1 MKNAN
6 LFKKVAITGTLLT
19 VGAAALVYSNP
30 QTVDATSL
38 PRLATA
44 TTKDYNK
51 LQALSKKTG
60 AHYVKTKKWY
70 AGFTPGDNVEDTY
83 YFNSYKLTGD
93 KASPG
98 ADDWTCYIGA
108 GTFNGTRYFIASNT
122 KNGSKKYLI
131 PANHNYVPYGYK
143 FKKGH
148 AVVHDYIG
156 SLANAWNGYDEY
168 RNDYGSDF
176 TKENILYSNKKSGTF
191 TVSLK
196 KDGKSSG
203 KNQGFWI
210 GKTPIK
216 FRVDGTNTYE
226 NCYPLYNYEPS
237 GQLYM
242 SYIKTKDLSQF
253 KRATVTYN
261 YIGTI
266 YKNHA
271 FRAYKKTLDF

>member
-19 VGAAALVYSNP
+19 VEAAALVYSNP
-30 QTVDATSL
+30 QTVDAKSL
-38 PRLATA
+38 PTA
-44 TTKDYNK
+44 TTNDYNK
-51 LQALSKKTG
+51 LQKLSKKPG
-60 AHYVKTKKWY
+60 AHYVKTRKWY
-70 AGFTPGDNVEDTY
+70 AGFVPGDNVEGIY
-83 YFNSYKLTGD
+83 YYKSHKLTHD
-93 KASPG
+93 RLNIG
-98 ADDWTCYIGA
+98 ADGWDTYIGA
-108 GTFNGTRYFIASNT
+108 GTFNDTRYIISTDFNSN
-122 KNGSKKYLI
+122 KKYLI
-131 PANHNYVPYGYK
+131 PAAYCHVPYGYK
-143 FKKGH
+143 LKKNH
-148 AVVHDYIG
+148 AIVHDYIG
-156 SLANAWNGYDEY
+156 SLANAWNGYDSY
-168 RNDYGSDF
+168 LNNYGQTL
-176 TKENILYSNKKSGTF
+176 TKENILYSNKKNGTF

-216 FRVDGTNTYE
+216 FRVDGTDTYE
-226 NCYPLYNYEPS
+226 DCYPLYNYEPS

-261 YIGTI
+261 YVGTI

-271 FRAYKKTLDF
+271 FRAYKKSLDF

>member
-1 MKNAN
+1 MKHTN

-19 VGAAALVYSNP
+19 IGSAALVYSNP

-38 PRLATA
+38 PPLKTA

-51 LQALSKKTG
+51 LQSLSKKPG

-70 AGFTPGDNVEDTY
+70 AGFTPGENVEDTY

-93 KASPG
+93 RANPG
-98 ADDWTCYIGA
+98 ADYWTCYIGA

-122 KNGSKKYLI
+122 NNNKKKYLI
-131 PANHNYVPYGYK
+131 PAAHNYVPYGYK
-143 FKKGH
+143 FKKNH
-148 AVVHDYIG
+148 AVVHDYYG

-168 RNDYGSDF
+168 RDDYGEDF
-176 TKENILYSNKKSGTF
+176 TKENIIYSNKKKATF

-196 KDGKSSG
+196 QDGKSSG

-210 GKTPIK
+210 SKTPIK
-216 FRVDGTNTYE
+216 FRVDGTDTYE
-226 NCYPLYNYEPS
+226 DYYPLYNYEPS
-237 GQLYM
+237 GQLTM

-271 FRAYKKTLDF
+271 FRAYKKTLNF

>member
-1 MKNAN
+1 MKYSN

-19 VGAAALVYSNP
+19 IGSAALVYSNP

-38 PRLATA
+38 PPLRTA

-51 LQALSKKTG
+51 LQNLSKKPG
-60 AHYVKTKKWY
+60 AHYVKTRKWY
-70 AGFTPGDNVEDTY
+70 AGFAPGEDVEGIY
-83 YFNSYKLTGD
+83 YFNSHKLTHD
-93 KASPG
+93 RLNIG
-98 ADDWTCYIGA
+98 ADGWMCYTGA
-108 GTFNGTRYFIASNT
+108 GTFNGTRYFIT
-122 KNGSKKYLI
+122 TDFDNGNKKYMI
-131 PANHNYVPYGYK
+131 PAAYCNVPYGYK
-143 FKKGH
+143 FKKNH
-148 AVVHDYIG
+148 AVVHEYYG

-168 RNDYGSDF
+168 QHDYGSDF

-196 KDGKSSG
+196 QDGKSSG

-216 FRVDGTNTYE
+216 FRVDGTETYV
-226 NCYPLYNYEPS
+226 NCYPLYVYNPN
-237 GQLYM
+237 GQLTIC
-242 SYIKTKDLSQF
+242 YIKTEDLSQF

-261 YIGTI
+261 YVGTI

-271 FRAYKKTLDF
+271 FRAYKKTLNF

>member
-1 MKNAN
+1 MFIMKYTN

-19 VGAAALVYSNP
+19 IGSAALVYSNP
-30 QTVDATSL
+30 QTVDAKAM
-38 PRLATA
+38 PTA

-51 LQALSKKTG
+51 LQNLSYKSG
-60 AHYVKTKKWY
+60 AHYIKARKWY
-70 AGFTPGDNVEDTY
+70 AGFTPGENVEDTY

-93 KASPG
+93 RANPG
-98 ADDWTCYIGA
+98 ADGWICYIGA

-122 KNGSKKYLI
+122 NNNKKKYLI
-131 PANHNYVPYGYK
+131 PAAHNYVPYGYK
-143 FKKGH
+143 FKKNH
-148 AVVHDYIG
+148 TVVHDYLG

-168 RNDYGSDF
+168 HHDYSGDF
-176 TKENILYSNKKSGTF
+176 TKENIIYSNKKSGTF

-196 KDGKSSG
+196 QDGKSSG

-226 NCYPLYNYEPS
+226 DYYPLYNYDPS
-237 GQLYM
+237 GQLTV

-271 FRAYKKTLDF
+271 FRAYKKTLNF

>member
-19 VGAAALVYSNP
+19 VGTAALVYSNP
-30 QTVDATSL
+30 QTVKATSFPPL
-38 PRLATA
+38 KTA

-51 LQALSKKTG
+51 LQRLSKKPG
-60 AHYVKTKKWY
+60 AHYIKTKKWY

-93 KASPG
+93 KTSPG

-122 KNGSKKYLI
+122 RNGSKKYLI

-156 SLANAWNGYDEY
+156 SLANAWNGYDSY
-168 RNDYGSDF
+168 QHDYGNNF

-253 KRATVTYN
+253 KRTTVTYN

>member
-30 QTVDATSL
+30 QTVDAKSM
-38 PRLATA
+38 PTA

-51 LQALSKKTG
+51 LQALSKKPG
-60 AHYVKTKKWY
+60 AHYVKTRKWY
-70 AGFTPGDNVEDTY
+70 AGFAPGENVEALY
-83 YFNSYKLTGD
+83 YPNSYKLTGA
-93 KASPG
+93 KLNIG
-98 ADDWTCYIGA
+98 ADGWAGYIGA
-108 GTFNGTRYFIASNT
+108 GKFNGTSYFMM
-122 KNGSKKYLI
+122 KNPGHKKYLI
-131 PANHNYVPYGYK
+131 PAAYCHVPYGYK
-143 FKKGH
+143 LKKGH

-156 SLANAWNGYDEY
+156 SLANAWNGYDPY
-168 RNDYGSDF
+168 LKDYGETF
-176 TKENILYSNKKSGTF
+176 TKENIIYSNKKNATF
-191 TVSLK
+191 TVSLQ

-210 GKTPIK
+210 SKTPIK
-216 FRVDGTNTYE
+216 FRVDGTDTYE
-226 NCYPLYNYEPS
+226 NYYPLYNYEPS

-253 KRATVTYN
+253 KRASVTYN

-271 FRAYKKTLDF
+271 FRAYKKSLDF

>member
-30 QTVDATSL
+30 QTVEAKTL
-38 PRLATA
+38 PTA
-44 TTKDYNK
+44 TTNDFNK
-51 LQALSKKTG
+51 LQALSKKPG
-60 AHYVKTKKWY
+60 AHYVKAKKWY
-70 AGFTPGDNVEDTY
+70 AGFTPGDNVETFRY
-83 YFNSYKLTGD
+83 LNSYKLTGA
-93 KASPG
+93 KSNPG
-98 ADDWTCYIGA
+98 VDDWLCFIGA
-108 GTFNGTRYFIASNT
+108 GTFNNTRYFIT
-122 KNGSKKYLI
+122 QRPGYKKYLF
-131 PANHNYVPYGYK
+131 PAKYAYVPYGYK
-143 FKKGH
+143 FKKEH
-148 AVVHDYIG
+148 AIVHDYIG

-168 RNDYGSDF
+168 QHDYGSDF

-226 NCYPLYNYEPS
+226 DCYPLYNYEPS

-253 KRATVTYN
+253 KRATVTYTS
-261 YIGTI
+261 IGTI
-266 YKNHA
+266 TKNHS
-271 FRAYKKTLDF
+271 FKPKHKKLNM